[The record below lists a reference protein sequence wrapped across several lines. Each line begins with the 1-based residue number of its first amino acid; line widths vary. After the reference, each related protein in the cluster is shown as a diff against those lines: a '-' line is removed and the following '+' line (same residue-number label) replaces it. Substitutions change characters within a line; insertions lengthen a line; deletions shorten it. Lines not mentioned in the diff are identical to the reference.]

1 MNVSINKFGE
11 TDNLDATPTDVHDGA
26 SAAIVALGGTII
38 WVAPTAAR
46 IHSIVSSNGADDG
59 EGLGLQTVLIHGLTS
74 WDDRWDVHETVILD
88 GTNPVN
94 TVNEYVMIYR
104 MRGLTWG
111 ANGFNVGHITATAAA
126 PDSTITAAIIA
137 GNSQTQ
143 MAIFGVSSRMIL
155 HLNQFRAALIKT
167 AGVALRATGKV
178 LWMEDPAVNAV
189 FGTAWTNKESF
200 EVTTDERWIREYNP
214 PKVFEGPGIIKVQL
228 IGSTANI
235 DLISSFDGF
244 ITQAR

>member
-1 MNVSINKFGE
+1 
-11 TDNLDATPTDVHDGA
+11 
-26 SAAIVALGGTII
+26 
-38 WVAPTAAR
+38 
-46 IHSIVSSNGADDG
+46 
-59 EGLGLQTVLIHGLTS
+59 
-74 WDDRWDVHETVILD
+74 
-88 GTNPVN
+88 
-94 TVNEYVMIYR
+94 MIYR
-104 MRGLTWG
+104 MKGLVWG
-111 ANGFNVGHITATAAA
+111 ATGFNVGHITATAAA

-143 MAIFGVSSRMIL
+143 MTIFGISSRMIL
-155 HLNQFRAALIKT
+155 HINQLRAALIKT

-214 PKVFEGPGIIKVQL
+214 PKVFHGPGILKVQL
-228 IGSTANI
+228 IGSTTNI

-244 ITQAR
+244 ITEAR